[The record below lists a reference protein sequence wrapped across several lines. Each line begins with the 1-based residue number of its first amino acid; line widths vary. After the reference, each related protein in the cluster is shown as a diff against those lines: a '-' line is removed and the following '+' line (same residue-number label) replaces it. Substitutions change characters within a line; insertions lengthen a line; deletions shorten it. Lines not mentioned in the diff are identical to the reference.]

1 MSLYELDTH
10 FALLR
15 SEDWVDKG
23 DDCVECGKVAC
34 GCSSLLPERAD
45 VGPEWLC
52 CDCADE
58 ECDDGRERP
67 AG

>member
-15 SEDWVDKG
+15 SEDRDGSGLW
-23 DDCVECGKVAC
+23 CVECGGNAC
-34 GCSSLLPERAD
+34 GCSSLLPERVD

-58 ECDDGRERP
+58 ECDDG
-67 AG
+67 G